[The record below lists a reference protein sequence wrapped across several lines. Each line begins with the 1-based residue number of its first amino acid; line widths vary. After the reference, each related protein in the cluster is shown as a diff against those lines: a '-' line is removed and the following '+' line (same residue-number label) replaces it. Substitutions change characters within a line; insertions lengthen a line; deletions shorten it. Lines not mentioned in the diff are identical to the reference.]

1 MTPGALKAASDRARR
16 EGRFEAAED
25 LLRQAVVILRGEGES
40 LALAHTIRHL
50 ADLHRHRGNVE
61 EAVRCGTEGLDL
73 YRRFAD
79 AAPPLDLANAVR
91 CMALISEMRG
101 NRDDAR
107 ALWEEAKT
115 LYGWCGVESGVA
127 ESERQLAALT
137 A

>member
-1 MTPGALKAASDRARR
+1 MTPGALKAEADRARR

-25 LLRQAVVILRGEGES
+25 LLRQAVAILRPEGES

-50 ADLHRHRGNVE
+50 ADLYRHLGNAD
-61 EAVRCGTEGLDL
+61 EAARCGTEGLEI

-91 CMALISEMRG
+91 SMALISEMTG

-115 LYGWCGVESGVA
+115 LYGRCGVSSGVS
-127 ESERQLAALT
+127 ESETRLT
-137 A
+137 SLR